1 MSEGWRW
8 QHWTTN
14 INRNPSP
21 DGHVCP
27 QVGTPLA
34 FFLVYTLTFALMT
47 PLGIGI
53 GLAVTELAADAD
65 HKGYVAATGTLQ
77 GDCRNECM
85 HRLTE

>member
-1 MSEGWRW
+1 MLCSY
-8 QHWTTN
+8 
-14 INRNPSP
+14 
-21 DGHVCP
+21 

-53 GLAVTELAADAD
+53 GLAVTELAADSD

-77 GDCRNECM
+77 GDYRNKY
-85 HRLTE
+85 TG

>member
-8 QHWTTN
+8 QHALVN
-14 INRNPSP
+14 NDRNPSP
-21 DGHVCP
+21 DGNVYP

-77 GDCRNECM
+77 GDYRHEY
-85 HRLTE
+85 TG